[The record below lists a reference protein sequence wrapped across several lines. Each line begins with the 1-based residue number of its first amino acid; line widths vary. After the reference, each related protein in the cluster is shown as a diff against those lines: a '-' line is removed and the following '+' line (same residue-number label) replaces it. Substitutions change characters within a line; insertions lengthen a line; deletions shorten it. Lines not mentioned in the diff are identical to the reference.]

1 MRKGISV
8 IICTYNGAE
17 RLPKTIGHIARQTAS
32 AKINWEVILADNGST
47 DGSKNLAYNIWNEQ
61 NLAKVSFRVIFEC
74 RPGKLYALQNAIDK
88 AEYEYLIICD
98 DDNWLSPDYVE
109 NAYQLLE
116 SMPEIGAIGGQGIP
130 VTDGI
135 KLPEWFKDHHSD
147 YAVGQQ
153 AKTTG
158 FLKPRAV
165 LWGAGL
171 CTRKTVYKEMYKTFP
186 SLLTEHPTANI
197 LSAEDT
203 EYCMRLNLKGYR
215 LYYDA
220 NLKYQHFIPAHK
232 LTKEFRDQK
241 LLKGFDN
248 ANDILRNYHAAMRA
262 TVKTKGRPD
271 LWLYLVI
278 ISFLQLRF
286 HSSATKAEKARTTLF
301 FLLGRGIKANGI
313 AGKIKEFLNK

>member
-8 IICTYNGAE
+8 IICTFNGAE
-17 RLPKTIGHIARQTAS
+17 RLPKTIEHIARQTIS
-32 AKINWEVILADNGST
+32 AKINWEVILADNGSL
-47 DGSKNLAYNIWNEQ
+47 DGSKDIAYSIWEER
-61 NLAKVSFRVIFEC
+61 NLAKIPFKVIVES
-74 RPGKLYALQNAIDK
+74 RPGKLYALQTAIDE

-98 DDNWLSPDYVE
+98 DDNWLSPDYLE

-135 KLPEWFKDHHSD
+135 KLPQWFKDHHSD

-153 AKTTG
+153 AETTG
-158 FLKPRAV
+158 FLKPRSV

-220 NLKYQHFIPAHK
+220 DLKYQHFIPARK

-278 ISFLQLRF
+278 TSFFQLKFYR
-286 HSSATKAEKARTTLF
+286 SATKAEKAKTTLF
-301 FLLGRGIKANGI
+301 FLLDRGIEANEI
-313 AGKIKEFLNK
+313 ACKIKAFIKN